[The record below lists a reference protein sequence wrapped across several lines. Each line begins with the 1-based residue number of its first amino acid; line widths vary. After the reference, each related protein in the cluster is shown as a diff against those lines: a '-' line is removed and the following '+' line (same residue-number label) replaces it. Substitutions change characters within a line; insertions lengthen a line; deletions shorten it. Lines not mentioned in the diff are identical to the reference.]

1 MKIKFINN
9 PIKLRLRSRKSKHR
23 EYVGN
28 RVWELHED
36 ISRIAL
42 TLDRI
47 NMNPR
52 YRNKRNVEKLIY
64 QDILRKLWYMRKY
77 QRYYRILVT

>member
-1 MKIKFINN
+1 MKIKFTYNPFTLLFNN
-9 PIKLRLRSRKSKHR
+9 RKAKHR

-28 RVWELHED
+28 RVWELHDD

-64 QDILRKLWYMRKY
+64 KDILHKLWFFRKY
-77 QRYYRILVT
+77 HRYYRVLIR

>member
-1 MKIKFINN
+1 MKIKFTTNL
-9 PIKLRLRSRKSKHR
+9 IKRRLRSRKAVHV

-28 RVWELHED
+28 RVWELSEE

-47 NMNPR
+47 HMNPK
-52 YRNKRNVEKLIY
+52 YKNKRNIEKLIHKE
-64 QDILRKLWYMRKY
+64 ILHKLWYMRKY
-77 QRYYRILVT
+77 QRYYKVLIT

>member
-1 MKIKFINN
+1 M
-9 PIKLRLRSRKSKHR
+9 KSKFTFNLITLLLKGRKAKHR
-23 EYVGN
+23 TYVGD

-47 NMNPR
+47 NMNPK
-52 YRNKRNVEKLIY
+52 YRDKRNVEKLIY
-64 QDILRKLWYMRKY
+64 KDILHKLWYLRKY
-77 QRYYRILVT
+77 QRYYRILIT